1 MNRLHPLSAAAYALQ
16 YGFLWLSAATILTL
30 VLGGIFGPIDSAW
43 VPIAAPVGLVA
54 GAAYGIAYFYRFE
67 YGITPDTFD
76 VSSGVF
82 ARRSREIPY
91 ERIQNVDVRQGV
103 VQRLLGLAVVSI
115 ETAGG
120 GSTEAALNFVSES
133 EATRLQ
139 HQIRTRTADVRD
151 RRHERGRRDASA
163 TTDERT
169 IDEASSDTETERTNA
184 TTDLDEPV
192 PDAGESA
199 AEPDSTDGTTT
210 SDSGPVSDS
219 RDRVAGPD
227 SRGPRRQHLFALEA
241 RELLLYSFTSFR
253 PAAAAA
259 LLGLFFFATDLAI
272 SLLVSAAR
280 PFGGPANLGEGSPT
294 SYGILTVVSVVNG
307 VVTAYVLSVVYTF
320 AAYYDFRLGRAGGDF
335 VYERG
340 LLQRY
345 SGSIPVEKVQSVT
358 VSANPLQRLLG
369 YAGLWVET
377 AGYGP
382 DSDSG
387 GSQSAVPLAERGR
400 VHRFTETL
408 TGVESPRFRSPP
420 TTALRRYLV
429 RYAIVATVVVAAAF
443 AVTRV
448 TVLERWYVAAVVFVA
463 VPPAAYL
470 KYVHLGYYVGE
481 DHLVVRRGFWKQRT
495 TVIPYYRI
503 QTVSTRR
510 SIFQRRLGLASLVVD
525 TASSRSFSRASP
537 TIYDVNLEDARDVH
551 GTGRKRLQ
559 TALRERARA
568 DDGGPGLTV
577 DFT

>member
-1 MNRLHPLSAAAYALQ
+1 MNRLHPLSAAAYAFQ
-16 YGFLWLSAATILTL
+16 YGFLWLSVATILTL

-76 VSSGVF
+76 VASGVF

-103 VQRLLGLAVVSI
+103 VQRLLGLAVVSL

-139 HQIRTRTADVRD
+139 HQIRTRTAEVKD
-151 RRHERGRRDASA
+151 RRHGRGQRSASTTNDQPSA
-163 TTDERT
+163 TDA
-169 IDEASSDTETERTNA
+169 DSSDGEREGTKPAADADRPAADAGQTEDAA
-184 TTDLDEPV
+184 TGD
-192 PDAGESA
+192 PDAG
-199 AEPDSTDGTTT
+199 
-210 SDSGPVSDS
+210 SDSHERTFEPEP
-219 RDRVAGPD
+219 RR
-227 SRGPRRQHLFALEA
+227 PRRQRLFALEA

-253 PAAAAA
+253 PAAVAA
-259 LLGLFFFATDLAI
+259 LLGLFFLATDLAI
-272 SLLVSAAR
+272 DLLVSAAR
-280 PFGGPANLGEGSPT
+280 PFGGPSNLGEGSTT
-294 SYGILTVVSVVNG
+294 SYGVLTVVSIVNG
-307 VVTAYVLSVVYTF
+307 VVSAYVLSVVYTF

-358 VSANPLQRLLG
+358 VTANPLQRLIG

-420 TTALRRYLV
+420 TIARRRYLV
-429 RYAIVATVVVAAAF
+429 RYSIVAALVVAAAF

-463 VPPAAYL
+463 VPPAAHL
-470 KYVHLGYYVGE
+470 KYANLGYYVGE
-481 DHLVVRRGFWKQRT
+481 DHLVVRRGFWKRRT

-525 TASSRSFSRASP
+525 TASSRSFFWTSP
-537 TIYDVNLEDARDVH
+537 TIYDVDLEDARTVH
-551 GTGRKRLQ
+551 GTGRNRLQ

-568 DDGGPGLTV
+568 DDSGLTI

>member
-16 YGFLWLSAATILTL
+16 YGFLWLSVASILTL
-30 VLGGIFGPIDSAW
+30 LLGGIFDAIESAW
-43 VPIAAPVGLVA
+43 VPIAAPVGLVV
-54 GAAYGIAYFYRFE
+54 GAAYGIAYYYRFE

-76 VSSGVF
+76 VASGVL

-103 VQRLLGLAVVSI
+103 FQRLLGLAVVSI

-139 HQIRTRTADVRD
+139 HQIRTRTAEVKD
-151 RRHERGRRDASA
+151 RRRGRGRPDASA
-163 TTDERT
+163 T
-169 IDEASSDTETERTNA
+169 DEASSDAEAERTNA
-184 TTDLDEPV
+184 ATDLDEPAL
-192 PDAGESA
+192 DADGPT
-199 AEPDSTDGTTT
+199 AEPESTDDTTT
-210 SDSGPVSDS
+210 SDSEPVSAG
-219 RDRVAGPD
+219 RDRVTGPD
-227 SRGPRRQHLFALEA
+227 PRGPRRQHLFALEA

-253 PAAAAA
+253 PAAVAA
-259 LLGLFFFATDLAI
+259 LLGLFFLATDLAI
-272 SLLVSAAR
+272 ELLVSAAR
-280 PFGGPANLGEGSPT
+280 PFGGPATLGEGST
-294 SYGILTVVSVVNG
+294 ASYGILTVVSIVNG
-307 VVTAYVLSVVYTF
+307 VVSAYVLSVVYTF

-358 VSANPLQRLLG
+358 VTANPLQRLIG

-382 DSDSG
+382 ESDSG
-387 GSQSAVPLAERGR
+387 GSQSAVPLAEQGR

-420 TTALRRYLV
+420 TTALRRYLA
-429 RYAIVATVVVAAAF
+429 RYAIVATLVVAAAF
-443 AVTRV
+443 AVAQFTA
-448 TVLERWYVAAVVFVA
+448 LERWYAAAVVFVA
-463 VPPAAYL
+463 VPPAAFL
-470 KYVHLGYYVGE
+470 KYVNLGYYVGE
-481 DHLVVRRGFWKQRT
+481 DHLVVRRGFWKRRT

-525 TASSRSFSRASP
+525 TASSRSFYWTSP
-537 TIYDVNLEDARDVH
+537 TIYDVDLEDARDVH

-568 DDGGPGLTV
+568 DDSGLTI